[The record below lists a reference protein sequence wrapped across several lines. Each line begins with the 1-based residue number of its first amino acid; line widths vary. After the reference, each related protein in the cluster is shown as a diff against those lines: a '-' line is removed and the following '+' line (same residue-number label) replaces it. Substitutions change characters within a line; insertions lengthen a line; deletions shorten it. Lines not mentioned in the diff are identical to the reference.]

1 MAATSTP
8 KLAKLDAE
16 EVEARVAAAR
26 RGEGGQRSGNAN
38 AAAAPGSRLAD
49 AFEAVERFPV
59 LVESRERVIDA
70 ATGDQP
76 RVADVVEAV
85 ESDVSLTISVL
96 RFANRSGL
104 VAGGVAG
111 IPDAIEVLKPS
122 GVLAIAGTAPSFDFF
137 ESNGGWEL
145 KPERF
150 RVHALATQRAADQ
163 IGRSVGWVERD
174 ELAVAALLHDV
185 GRLVISRLHPG
196 YKVYFDSLSR
206 TPEQRLRDE
215 RDQLGIDHTLVG
227 GVLARRWNL
236 PSRIAVAIERHHAD
250 DADGLA
256 AMVATADMIA
266 HYSQGEA
273 VAPERLHAAA
283 GACGLSRD
291 QVRELLYELPLP
303 RQDSS
308 RISEPCPLSSRELDV
323 LRHLSE
329 GMVYKQI
336 AGEMH
341 LSVSTIRTHLHNV
354 YGKIGAVDRAQA
366 VLLARD
372 RGWI

>member
-1 MAATSTP
+1 MGAT
-8 KLAKLDAE
+8 KLQSNGKGSAHDVPLKESKSRA
-16 EVEARVAAAR
+16 
-26 RGEGGQRSGNAN
+26 GP
-38 AAAAPGSRLAD
+38 APGSRLAE

-59 LVESRERVIDA
+59 LIESRERVMRA
-70 ATGDQP
+70 ATAETSRLGEL
-76 RVADVVEAV
+76 VEAV
-85 ESDVSLTISVL
+85 ESDVALTIAVL
-96 RFANRSGL
+96 RFANRSGM
-104 VAGGVAG
+104 VAGGIAG
-111 IPDAIEVLKPS
+111 VPAAIDILKPS

-150 RVHALATQRAADQ
+150 RIHALATQRAAEE
-163 IGRSVGWVERD
+163 IGRAIGWAERD

-196 YKVYFDSLSR
+196 FKSYFDAASR

-215 RDQLGIDHTLVG
+215 RDQLGIDHALVG
-227 GVLARRWNL
+227 GVLARRWNV
-236 PSRIAVAIERHHAD
+236 PQRIAVAIERHHAD
-250 DADGLA
+250 DASGLA
-256 AMVATADMIA
+256 AMVAVADMVA

-273 VAPERLHAAA
+273 VTPDRLRVAAER
-283 GACGLSRD
+283 CGLGAEGLRN
-291 QVRELLYELPLP
+291 LLYELPYP
-303 RQDSS
+303 RQEGN
-308 RISEPCPLSSRELDV
+308 RISEPCPLSARELDV

-366 VLLARD
+366 VLTARD
-372 RGWI
+372 CGWI